1 MGMLASTMPVLMYA
15 DVDKE
20 VRRSERININCHLT
34 YSGIADD
41 TLIIGEGTT
50 IDLSKEGVGIC
61 GNQLV
66 TPGILLTLCLALPDN
81 EGPLMIDEVRV
92 VWIADNRFGVEST
105 LIDRRSRLR
114 LDHFLLFK
122 KLAVPNKEERVSIGL
137 KLLEAKA
144 AACRPCNITM
154 HRMKSRKQDSAKF

>member
-1 MGMLASTMPVLMYA
+1 MGILASTMPVLMYA
-15 DVDKE
+15 DVAKE

-34 YSGIADD
+34 YSGIVND

-50 IDLSKEGVGIC
+50 IDLSKEGLGIC
-61 GNQLV
+61 GNQPV
-66 TPGILLTLCLALPDN
+66 TPGMVLTLCLALPDN

-92 VWIADNRFGVEST
+92 VWTKENRFGVESA

-122 KLAVPNKEERVSIGL
+122 KLSVPNKDKSVSVRL
-137 KLLEAKA
+137 KL
-144 AACRPCNITM
+144 
-154 HRMKSRKQDSAKF
+154 

>member
-1 MGMLASTMPVLMYA
+1 MGMSALTMPVVMYT
-15 DVDKE
+15 DVAKE

-34 YSGIADD
+34 YSGIEDG

-61 GNQLV
+61 GNQPV
-66 TPGILLTLCLALPDN
+66 TPGMLLTLCLALPDN

-92 VWIADNRFGVEST
+92 VWAKDNRFGVEST
-105 LIDRRSRLR
+105 LIDRKSRLR

-122 KLAVPNKEERVSIGL
+122 KLGVPNEEERVSIRL
-137 KLLEAKA
+137 KL
-144 AACRPCNITM
+144 
-154 HRMKSRKQDSAKF
+154 